1 MPFKLRPRWPATRG
15 AGAAALTVALLAL
28 SGCQPDY
35 PNSVFHSRTE
45 FNRTT
50 DSLFQ
55 LIINLGVIVFIFVFV
70 LLLVTMWKYRS
81 RPGQREPE
89 HVHGNTTLEILWT
102 VIPAAV
108 LLWIAVPT
116 VKAIFETQAPAPAGS
131 LQVEVIG
138 HQWWW
143 EFKYP
148 ELGITTANE
157 LYLPKGRTVNFH
169 LKTVDVIHSF
179 WIPALGGKRD
189 LIANRTNYIWFTPD
203 SLTEK
208 AFNGACVEYCGASH
222 ANMRFRAFVVDPT
235 EFDSWAAHQ
244 KTQSAVMLQRPAA
257 PAPAS
262 APGAARPPATAA
274 NNPNQ
279 PMLIERGAQTD
290 PTQNMRSV
298 GTDVAGPQN
307 PSTALPSPGAPGGT
321 GNVGRNTAAPAA
333 GTAPAAGATL
343 AQAGYSF
350 PTSDLPKHVA
360 AYNKVPEGLT
370 FDDALLAQGD
380 AARGADLV
388 HNRMGG
394 GCIGCHAIGGTNLAS
409 TLGPNLTHLA
419 SRNTI
424 AAGLYPNDAKHL
436 ALWIKN
442 ARKMKAG
449 VTMPTI
455 GANEIDPVTKKK
467 PMAGPTALTDA
478 QIADVVAYLR
488 RLK

>member
-1 MPFKLRPRWPATRG
+1 MLSQLRPRWLATRG

-28 SGCQPDY
+28 SACGDY

-45 FNRTT
+45 FNRDT
-50 DSLFQ
+50 DALFQ
-55 LIINLGVIVFIFVFV
+55 LIIKLGVVVFILVFA
-70 LLLVTMWKYRS
+70 LLIVTMVKYRS

-116 VKAIFETQAPAPAGS
+116 VTTIFRTQAPAPAGA

-148 ELGITTANE
+148 ELGIATANE
-157 LYLPKGRTVNFH
+157 VYLPKGRTVNFH

-203 SLTEK
+203 STTEK

-222 ANMRFRAFVVDPT
+222 ANMRFRAFVVEPA

-244 KTQSAVMLQRPAA
+244 RTQSAVLLQRPAA
-257 PAPAS
+257 PP
-262 APGAARPPATAA
+262 PGARPPAAAA

-290 PTQNMRSV
+290 PTQNFPNR
-298 GTDVAGPQN
+298 GTQVAGPQT
-307 PSTALPSPGAPGGT
+307 PSSAAPSPT
-321 GNVGRNTAAPAA
+321 V
-333 GTAPAAGATL
+333 PAAGAATQPAAGV
-343 AQAGYSF
+343 AQTGYSF
-350 PTSDLPKHVA
+350 PTGDLPKHVA
-360 AYNKVPEGLT
+360 AYAPVPNGLT
-370 FDDALLAQGD
+370 FDDAVLAQGD
-380 AARGADLV
+380 ATRGADLV
-388 HNRMGG
+388 HNKMGG
-394 GCIGCHAIGGTNLAS
+394 TCIACHAIGGTNFVS
-409 TLGPNLTHLA
+409 TVGPNLTHIA

-424 AAGLYPNDAKHL
+424 AAGLFPNDAKHL

-442 ARKMKAG
+442 ARRMKAG

-455 GANEIDPVTKKK
+455 GIDQVDPVTKRK
-467 PMAGPTALTDA
+467 PVAPIGLTDA

>member
-1 MPFKLRPRWPATRG
+1 MPFQLRPRWLATRG

-28 SGCQPDY
+28 SGCSSDY

-50 DSLFQ
+50 DALFQ
-55 LIINLGVIVFIFVFV
+55 LIIQLGVVVFLLVFV
-70 LLLVTMWKYRS
+70 LLLVTMWKYRT
-81 RPGQREPE
+81 RPGMREPE

-102 VIPAAV
+102 VIPALILV
-108 LLWIAVPT
+108 WIAVPT

-203 SLTEK
+203 STTEK

-222 ANMRFRAFVVDPT
+222 ANMRFRAFVVDPS

-244 KTQSAVMLQRPAA
+244 RTQSFVMLPRPATP
-257 PAPAS
+257 PA
-262 APGAARPPATAA
+262 GARPPAAAA
-274 NNPNQ
+274 NNPSQ
-279 PMLIERGAQTD
+279 PMLVERGAQTD
-290 PTQNMRSV
+290 PSQNMPSR
-298 GTDVAGPQN
+298 GTDVAGPQT
-307 PSTALPSPGAPGGT
+307 PSSALPSPGAPGGT
-321 GNVGRNTAAPAA
+321 GNVGAARGPQPAA
-333 GTAPAAGATL
+333 AV
-343 AQAGYSF
+343 AQTGYSF
-350 PTSDLPKHVA
+350 PTAELPKHVA
-360 AYNKVPEGLT
+360 AYASIPAGLT
-370 FDDALLAQGD
+370 FDDAVLAQGNAD
-380 AARGADLV
+380 RGADLL
-388 HNRMGG
+388 HNKFGG
-394 GCIGCHAIGGTNLAS
+394 GCIGCHAIGGTNFAS
-409 TLGPNLTHLA
+409 TLGPNLTHIA

-424 AAGLYPNDAKHL
+424 GAGLFPNDAKYL

-442 ARKMKAG
+442 ARKMKPG

-455 GANEIDPVTKKK
+455 GVDEIDPVLKRK
-467 PMAGPTALTDA
+467 PMAAAALTDA

>member
-28 SGCQPDY
+28 SACSADY
-35 PNSVFHSRTE
+35 PNSVFHGRTE
-45 FNRTT
+45 FNR
-50 DSLFQ
+50 DVDALFQ
-55 LIINLGVIVFIFVFV
+55 LIIKLGVVVFILVFA
-70 LLLVTMWKYRS
+70 LLIVTMLKYRT

-102 VIPAAV
+102 IIPALV

-116 VKAIFETQAPAPAGS
+116 VRTIFKTQAPAPAGA
-131 LQVEVIG
+131 LQVEVTG

-157 LYLPKGRTVNFH
+157 LYLPKGRTVNFA
-169 LKTVDVIHSF
+169 LKTIDVIHSF

-189 LIANRTNYIWFTPD
+189 LIANRTNHIWFTPD

-208 AFNGACVEYCGASH
+208 VFNGVCVEYCGASH
-222 ANMRFRAFVVDPT
+222 ANMRFRAFVVDPA

-244 KTQSAVMLQRPAA
+244 KTQAAFMLPK
-257 PAPAS
+257 
-262 APGAARPPATAA
+262 PAT
-274 NNPNQ
+274 Q
-279 PMLIERGAQTD
+279 
-290 PTQNMRSV
+290 
-298 GTDVAGPQN
+298 VAGSQV
-307 PSTALPSPGAPGGT
+307 GGSAGT
-321 GNVGRNTAAPAA
+321 KTAATTRQPANPQ
-333 GTAPAAGATL
+333 PANPVVT
-343 AQAGYSF
+343 QTGYSF
-350 PTSDLPKHVA
+350 PTADMPTHTVA
-360 AYNKVPEGLT
+360 FSPVPDGLT

-388 HNRMGG
+388 HNKIGG
-394 GCIGCHAIGGTNLAS
+394 GCIGCHAIAGTNFAS
-409 TLGPNLTHLA
+409 TVGPNLTHIA

-424 AAGLYPNDAKHL
+424 GAGLFPNDAKHL

-442 ARKMKAG
+442 ARRMKPG
-449 VTMPTI
+449 IVMPTI
-455 GANEIDPVTKKK
+455 GATEIDPQLKK
-467 PMAGPTALTDA
+467 APTGLAALTDA

-488 RLK
+488 SLK